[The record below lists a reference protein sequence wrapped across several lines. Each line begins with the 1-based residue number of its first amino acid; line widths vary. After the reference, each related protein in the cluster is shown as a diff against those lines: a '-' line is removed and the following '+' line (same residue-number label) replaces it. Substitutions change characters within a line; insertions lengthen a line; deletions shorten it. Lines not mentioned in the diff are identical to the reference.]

1 MSIALRDLHAE
12 LESIRDQYSK
22 LSAPVVVDAA
32 REPSHPL
39 HSRFEW
45 DDTIAGH
52 QYRLQQ
58 ARELIRSVRIVYK
71 EADETGPEQSV
82 RAYVSLA
89 NESEQSYEPVN
100 AVAQNPLQRQMAL
113 NAMQREWKAL
123 YRRYQEFEEFAA
135 MVRQDLLAEVA

>member
-1 MSIALRDLHAE
+1 VTAASGDLRAQ
-12 LESIRDQYSK
+12 LEAIREEYGK
-22 LSAPVVVDAA
+22 LTAPVVVDEA
-32 REPSHPL
+32 RDPSHPL

-45 DDTIAGH
+45 DDTIAGR

-89 NESEQSYEPVN
+89 DESDRSYEPVD
-100 AVAQNPLQRQMAL
+100 AVAQNPVQRQMAL